1 MQVQPYLSFDGHA
14 DEAIE
19 FYKGAVGAKVNM
31 LMRFKDSPEPPPSG
45 QFPPE
50 MMNKVL
56 HASLTIG
63 ESIVLLSDGRCM
75 GKMNFHG
82 ICLTLLVSSE
92 AEAEK
97 MFGALSNGGNV
108 TMPLAKTFF
117 SPRFGML
124 DDRFGVS
131 WMVYVES

>member
-1 MQVQPYLSFDGHA
+1 
-14 DEAIE
+14 
-19 FYKGAVGAKVNM
+19 M

-97 MFGALSNGGNV
+97 MFGALSNGGKV